1 MILFCVILVQTIV
14 HIQISFLEGRDG
26 VPYVVTINDDIK
38 VREEEQARK
47 EADRIRQEAEEL
59 AKHFEKIAVTSKG
72 TKIFYQEI

>member
-1 MILFCVILVQTIV
+1 M
-14 HIQISFLEGRDG
+14 QISFLEGRDG
-26 VPYVVTINDDIK
+26 EPYVVTINDDTK

-72 TKIFYQEI
+72 TYDFLSRILIR